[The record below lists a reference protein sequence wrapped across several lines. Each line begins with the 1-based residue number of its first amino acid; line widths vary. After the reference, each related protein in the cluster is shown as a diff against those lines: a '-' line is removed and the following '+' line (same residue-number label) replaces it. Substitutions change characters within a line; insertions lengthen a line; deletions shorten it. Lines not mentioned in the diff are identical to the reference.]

1 VISVPSGNFGN
12 ICAGL
17 LAFRSGLPV
26 QHFVA
31 GCNANDIVPQYI
43 LSGKYEPRK
52 AVHTISNAM
61 DVGDPSNFVRI
72 LELFDH
78 QYQPLTKVLS
88 SYSFTDEQTRQTM
101 RTVFKNTGYILD
113 PHGAVGYLALAQYLE
128 DHPQAKGIFLETAHP
143 VKFYDVVEE
152 SIGKKLDLPAS
163 VQQLSGK
170 KKQSIR
176 MKPEAAMLK
185 SFLMQD

>member
-1 VISVPSGNFGN
+1 
-12 ICAGL
+12 
-17 LAFRSGLPV
+17 
-26 QHFVA
+26 
-31 GCNANDIVPQYI
+31 
-43 LSGKYEPRK
+43 
-52 AVHTISNAM
+52 
-61 DVGDPSNFVRI
+61 
-72 LELFDH
+72 
-78 QYQPLTKVLS
+78 
-88 SYSFTDEQTRQTM
+88 M